1 MTYTA
6 ATAVPDPLGL
16 CEGLGI
22 EPLLLQQPE
31 LWQSDPFFFFQ
42 LLHHMGTPQRSLL
55 ITNKLKPAV
64 TQLGR
69 VHMTLFH
76 GVGCLVHVLME
87 RERLKDPRV

>member
-1 MTYTA
+1 
-6 ATAVPDPLGL
+6 
-16 CEGLGI
+16 
-22 EPLLLQQPE
+22 
-31 LWQSDPFFFFQ
+31 
-42 LLHHMGTPQRSLL
+42 MGTPQRSLL